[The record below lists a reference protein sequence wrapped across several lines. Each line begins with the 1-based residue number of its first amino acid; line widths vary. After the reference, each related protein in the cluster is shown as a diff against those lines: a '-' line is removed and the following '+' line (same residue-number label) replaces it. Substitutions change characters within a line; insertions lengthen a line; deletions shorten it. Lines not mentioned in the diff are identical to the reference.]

1 MPVGLIF
8 EFDRVSLNIAKGTTD
23 PRVEFILQ
31 IWIKFQVQNLE
42 KALTSKSQRNIS
54 MLKLKILTK
63 PSFRILTK
71 IQLRNVNQTS
81 AAKYQPNFSLKI
93 LPELQLQI

>member
-1 MPVGLIF
+1 MTRLK
-8 EFDRVSLNIAKGTTD
+8 NIAKGTTD
-23 PRVEFILQ
+23 PRGEFIS
-31 IWIKFQVQNLE
+31 QVQTKTLIKLHLQNLYQ
-42 KALTSKSQRNIS
+42 ASTSKSQPNIS
-54 MLKLKILTK
+54 ILKLKILTK
-63 PSFRILTK
+63 ASFRILTK